1 MLIELLPDY
10 LKSASMTAEWENQLL
25 EMEDGKIPPEKFLV
39 GICEMI
45 MMMLNGCDQI
55 SEEESRKFQTRESI
69 GTCPFC
75 GSLVYAGKRNYYCS
89 NRECS
94 FVLWKET
101 RYLQNMRKVIDNNMA
116 AELLKNGSTHVKDL
130 YSSKTGRYFEAD
142 LLMKGEDGKIVFSL
156 SFPKNNK
163 KSKKK

>member
-1 MLIELLPDY
+1 
-10 LKSASMTAEWENQLL
+10 MTVERENQVL
-25 EMEDGKIPPEKFLV
+25 EMEDGRIPREKCLA

-45 MMMLNGCDQI
+45 MRRLNGCDQI

-89 NRECS
+89 NRECN

-101 RYLQNMRKVIDNNMA
+101 RYLQNMRKVIDNKMA
-116 AELLKNGSTHVKDL
+116 AELLKNGSTHIKDL

-142 LLMKGEDGKIVFSL
+142 LLMKGEDEKIDFYL
-156 SFPKNNK
+156 SFTKNNK